1 MPLRRIGHEI
11 SPDLASK
18 SLSALKDRKEEIIT
32 ELGDIVGQ
40 FRLKSFLILNFPE
53 DILSIS
59 IFRSVFITHDK
70 LIFNQIS

>member
-40 FRLKSFLILNFPE
+40 FRLKSFSILNFPE